1 MLGINYKKIQSN
13 SVGYKS
19 EFSMQS
25 LDFEEFLW
33 AKGYG
38 DETVEDLL
46 LCQDMPW
53 NFFALYEIIKKMPED
68 KKGTFFDFAFEEA
81 FRDKSKFEY
90 FTAGQ

>member
-25 LDFEEFLW
+25 FDFEEFLW

-46 LCQDMPW
+46 SHM
-53 NFFALYEIIKKMPED
+53 KS
-68 KKGTFFDFAFEEA
+68 GTAFNQTVRA
-81 FRDKSKFEY
+81 
-90 FTAGQ
+90 

>member
-46 LCQDMPW
+46 SHMKSGTAFNQTTMNVFNALFLDYCILGGMPKVVA
-53 NFFALYEIIKKMPED
+53 NYIH
-68 KKGTFFDFAFEEA
+68 KGTFEGI
-81 FRDKSKFEY
+81 R
-90 FTAGQ
+90 